1 MSDNG
6 CESMCIARI
15 ANDIVPLGASRDDAA
30 SCMDLQGTF
39 AVSKTVFLK
48 DIAHTNRAHFCGYA
62 AVIFWFVRMFKDTT
76 KRIFGVQDV
85 FNLSLQPQRT

>member
-15 ANDIVPLGASRDDAA
+15 ANDIVPLGASRDDVA
-30 SCMDLQGTF
+30 SCMDLQGAFT
-39 AVSKTVFLK
+39 VSKTVFLT
-48 DIAHTNRAHFCGYA
+48 DIADTNRGYA

>member
-39 AVSKTVFLK
+39 TVSETVFLT
-48 DIAHTNRAHFCGYA
+48 DIADTNRGYA
-62 AVIFWFVRMFKDTT
+62 AVIFWFVRMFKDTM
-76 KRIFGVQDV
+76 KRLSGVQDV